1 MVKEGGWVA
10 IRDTQ
15 HNSSTA
21 TSASREATN
30 VQSVERAAE
39 LLRAVAAASGAAS
52 TATALAGTVGLNR
65 TTTWRLLSTLERQR
79 LVTLDRRTGR
89 YALGFGL
96 IDLAGQARESLA
108 GAAQTVLQRIAAR
121 CGETSALAVMREGA
135 LTYVSESLAGGIV
148 SVTFLGQSVP
158 LHATSTGKALLA
170 FSGPEEVRDLLRL
183 PRGARLPRFTPA
195 TITSRTALAE
205 ELERTRER
213 GFSVCRGEFEE
224 SAWGVS
230 APVLDTGGRA
240 AAVVS
245 IWGPPER
252 ITVKRFPAL
261 GALAV
266 AGADVLAGRSA

>member
-1 MVKEGGWVA
+1 MT

-15 HNSSTA
+15 HDSSTA
-21 TSASREATN
+21 TKPSRQAAH

-39 LLRAVAAASGAAS
+39 LLRAVAVASGAGS
-52 TATALAGTVGLNR
+52 TATALAGAVGLNR
-65 TTTWRLLSTLERQR
+65 TTTWRLLSTLEKQR
-79 LVTLDRRTGR
+79 LVSLDRRTGR
-89 YALGFGL
+89 YALGFGI

-121 CGETSALAVMREGA
+121 SGETSALAVMREGA
-135 LTYVSESLAGGIV
+135 LTYVAESVVGGIV

-170 FSGPEEVRDLLRL
+170 FSAADEVRELLSL
-183 PRGARLPRFTPA
+183 PRGARLPRFTA
-195 TITSRTALAE
+195 TTITTRTALAE
-205 ELERTRER
+205 ELARTRER
-213 GFSVCRGEFEE
+213 GYSVCQGEFEE

-230 APVLDTGGRA
+230 APVLDVDGRA
-240 AAVVS
+240 VAVVS

-252 ITVKRFPAL
+252 ITAKRFSAL

-266 AGADVLAGRSA
+266 AGAEVLAARSG

>member
-1 MVKEGGWVA
+1 MVKEEGSVA

-15 HNSSTA
+15 HDSPTA
-21 TSASREATN
+21 TNASREATN

-52 TATALAGTVGLNR
+52 TATALAGAVGLNR

-121 CGETSALAVMREGA
+121 CGETSALAVIREGA

-266 AGADVLAGRSA
+266 SGADVLAGRSA